1 MSYTLPAGARVTEA
15 YLAWLAG
22 LRDAIGRARVQ
33 VRVDRLVHGTPGDH
47 RSLGGGLW
55 ELRVHAGPGY
65 RVYYVS
71 DDRGLTILLGGDKGS
86 QPRDIARARRLAA
99 ALPQE
104 Q

>member
-1 MSYTLPAGARVTEA
+1 MSYTSPAGARVTEA

-65 RVYYVS
+65 RVYYTQ
-71 DDRGLTILLGGDKGS
+71 RGEQLLLLLIGGDKSS
-86 QPRDIARARRLAA
+86 QTKDIAKAQQLAKDF
-99 ALPQE
+99 E
-104 Q
+104 E

>member
-1 MSYTLPAGARVTEA
+1 MSYNPPSHVRVTEA
-15 YLAWLAG
+15 YLAWLDG
-22 LRDAIGRARVQ
+22 LRDAVSRARVQ

-65 RVYYVS
+65 RVYYAR
-71 DDRGLTILLGGDKGS
+71 DDLGLVILLGGDKGS

-99 ALPQE
+99 IVLQE

>member
-1 MSYTLPAGARVTEA
+1 VSYDTSGHARVTQA
-15 YLAWLAG
+15 YLAWLDELA
-22 LRDAIGRARVQ
+22 DPVGRARVQ
-33 VRVDRLVHGTPGDH
+33 VRVDRLVHGVAGDH

-65 RVYYVS
+65 RVYYTR
-71 DDRGLTILLGGDKGS
+71 DARGLLILLGGDKGS

-99 ALPQE
+99 VLPKE